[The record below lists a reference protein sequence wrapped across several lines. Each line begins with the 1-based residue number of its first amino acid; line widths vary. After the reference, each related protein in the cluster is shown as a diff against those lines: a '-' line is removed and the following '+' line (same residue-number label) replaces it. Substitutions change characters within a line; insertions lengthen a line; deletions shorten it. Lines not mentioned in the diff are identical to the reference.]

1 MVQVLRE
8 GYCIPFVGRPP
19 LSESPIVFASYS
31 PNSERGRAL
40 EEEVR
45 TLIRKGAIESA
56 PHDPGFY
63 SRIFVVPKVTG
74 GFRPV
79 IDLSVLNKF
88 IPRMRFRME
97 TNASVLSAI
106 RRGDWM
112 MSVDLQDAYFQIPI
126 HSESRK
132 YLRFVW
138 EGQSFQFKVVC
149 FGLSTAPQVFT
160 RVMAPVSAVL
170 HARGIRLLR
179 YLDDWLLLATSVKE
193 ALRSRDVLLQLCEK
207 LHITINWKKS
217 ELVPSQVAQYLGMEI
232 HSSVSKVFP
241 SLKRVD
247 NLLEVIELFTS
258 QCYPPVQEW
267 LVLLGHLSSM
277 SHLVPG
283 GRRRMRNL
291 QFQLAAFWDR
301 RTMGRHCLVP
311 VTTVILD
318 DLQWWSTRDNLLA
331 GQSLETPIP
340 DLLLYTDAS
349 SEGWGA
355 YSLDKE
361 ASGEW
366 SHQEKQEHINL
377 LELRA
382 IRLGLQSFEESLR
395 GKTVAILSDNTT
407 ALSFISKEGGTRS
420 SSLNREAQETL
431 QWMEENA
438 VTVLTQFVRG
448 ETNVVAD
455 CLSRKGQVISTEW
468 TLHQTVCDNMWK
480 VWGCPLVD
488 LFATRMNY
496 RLPNFVSPFHD
507 PMAIATDAFL
517 FQWDFME
524 MHAFPPFHVI
534 RKVLNKLHSLKG
546 AKLILV
552 RGLRGSGFLT

>member
-207 LHITINWKKS
+207 LHIRINWKKS

-232 HSSVSKVFP
+232 HSSVFYASY
-241 SLKRVD
+241 SD
-247 NLLEVIELFTS
+247 I
-258 QCYPPVQEW
+258 
-267 LVLLGHLSSM
+267 
-277 SHLVPG
+277 
-283 GRRRMRNL
+283 
-291 QFQLAAFWDR
+291 
-301 RTMGRHCLVP
+301 
-311 VTTVILD
+311 ILIH
-318 DLQWWSTRDNLLA
+318 N
-331 GQSLETPIP
+331 
-340 DLLLYTDAS
+340 
-349 SEGWGA
+349 
-355 YSLDKE
+355 
-361 ASGEW
+361 
-366 SHQEKQEHINL
+366 
-377 LELRA
+377 
-382 IRLGLQSFEESLR
+382 
-395 GKTVAILSDNTT
+395 NTT
-407 ALSFISKEGGTRS
+407 
-420 SSLNREAQETL
+420 
-431 QWMEENA
+431 
-438 VTVLTQFVRG
+438 TQ
-448 ETNVVAD
+448 
-455 CLSRKGQVISTEW
+455 
-468 TLHQTVCDNMWK
+468 
-480 VWGCPLVD
+480 
-488 LFATRMNY
+488 
-496 RLPNFVSPFHD
+496 
-507 PMAIATDAFL
+507 IAT
-517 FQWDFME
+517 
-524 MHAFPPFHVI
+524 
-534 RKVLNKLHSLKG
+534 
-546 AKLILV
+546 
-552 RGLRGSGFLT
+552 